1 MAAVQNF
8 EVISDEFSIL
18 VEIRHIFASLIM

>member
-8 EVISDEFSIL
+8 EVLLDRF
-18 VEIRHIFASLIM
+18 HIEGMHT